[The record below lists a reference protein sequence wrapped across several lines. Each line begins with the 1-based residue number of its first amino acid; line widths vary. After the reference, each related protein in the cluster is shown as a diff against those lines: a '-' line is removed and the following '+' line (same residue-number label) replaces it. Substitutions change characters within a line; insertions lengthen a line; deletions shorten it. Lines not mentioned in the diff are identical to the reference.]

1 MNRKNL
7 LKAMLCFCTLLIGQF
22 AIGQSKSVIS
32 GKVVT
37 DDGLPIPGVNV
48 LVKGTTIG
56 TITDIDG
63 VYRLEI
69 EKSSDAIL
77 VFSFIGYTTQEVS
90 VGNKSSVNVVLQEDA
105 INLNEVVAVGYGV
118 RKKSDLTGAVNSV
131 NAAAI
136 TETGK
141 TSVLGSIQ
149 GMSPGV
155 QIKSTSSRAGGSFD
169 IQIRGKNSISGVST
183 PLYVVDGVITD
194 NIDFLNP
201 QDIEKIDILKDA
213 SSTAIYGSRGSN
225 GVVIVQTKSGVTTKG
240 KKTTINY
247 NGYYGVSTTARMPE
261 FMDTREWMNY
271 RALCYQDMTDTD
283 KDGLPNFNYAGLKDV
298 FMGQQKLNNN
308 ASSPYY
314 LQPMDDSGNWIG
326 SLWLLNRYKE
336 NATTDW
342 ADYVTQNGTQQ
353 NHYVDIS
360 GSRNDVS
367 FVMGIGYQDEKG
379 VFVNDEYTRYNMKGA
394 LDFNIDEKWSA
405 GFNTNM
411 AYSEQELGSN
421 SAIVNGFRM
430 APITVPY
437 DKDGNLLEIP
447 GKSTETGTTNFP
459 NSIGGGGFTSSV
471 NPILDL
477 SDNSYN
483 IRRYTGMANF
493 YLQVKP
499 VKDLVLKTT
508 FSPSFDYTRE
518 GSYVGSKSDGNYG
531 NNAKA
536 KYDSYHR
543 ISYTWDNQINYS
555 KIINENHQFDVLGLM
570 SAYSYNSEL
579 AKIDTEG
586 YSYRYDYF
594 NLGSA
599 SKINNPSSLYNRAN
613 LLSYAV
619 RANYSF
625 MGRYLL
631 TASYRADGSSK
642 LADGNRWAS
651 FPSVAAAWRVSEEGF
666 MQSQSVISNLKLRLS
681 FGYTGNNNINPYT
694 TQRLANVNSYYDF
707 NGVLA
712 NGVNLGSL
720 TNSSLT
726 WEKTREI
733 NLGVDFGLLRDRI
746 SGSVDVYDKLSDGL
760 LQTRILPY
768 ESGAGNMI
776 DNLGKVRN
784 RGVEVALNTVNVKT
798 SNLQWNTSFTFA
810 ANQNK
815 IEELFGNSTKGYSY
829 ITPDDKWIVG
839 QPITAIY
846 GYVFDGVWTA
856 DEAQQALVYK
866 QKEGEGR
873 IKDFDNNGIDPDDRR
888 VQGHAD
894 PSWTGS
900 FTSNLNYKGFDFSFT
915 VYTQQGTY
923 VYSPFIAEFTNY
935 NDRGRQK
942 LKMDYYVPA
951 GARLIGDDGLFYTL
965 QTSINN
971 QSRPTPYTNNGAIS
985 NSGPYWQQGKLTAKE
1000 MPGAWVDADFIKVRN
1015 ITLGYTLPQKL
1026 INRVGVEKLR
1036 VYANVLN
1043 PFVWTDYEGF
1053 DPEWAD
1059 ASLNRAGGPATIT
1072 YQFGVS
1078 LSF

>member
-7 LKAMLCFCTLLIGQF
+7 LKVMFCLLVMLLGQYVVGQNKLI
-22 AIGQSKSVIS
+22 VS
-32 GKVVT
+32 GKVVAS
-37 DDGLPIPGVNV
+37 DGSVIPGVNV
-48 LVKGTTIG
+48 LIQGTTSG
-56 TITDIDG
+56 TITDGDG
-63 VYRLEI
+63 LYRLEL
-69 EKSSDAIL
+69 ENGADAIL
-77 VFSFIGYTTQEVS
+77 EFSFIGYTSQQVK
-90 VGNKSSVNVVLQEDA
+90 VAGKSNINIVLQEDA
-105 INLNEVVAVGYGV
+105 VSLDEVVAVGYGI

-169 IQIRGKNSISGVST
+169 IQIRGKNSISGVSS
-183 PLYVVDGVITD
+183 PLYVVDGIITD

-225 GVVIVQTKSGVTTKG
+225 GVVIVQTKSGVSTKG

-247 NGYYGVSTTARMPE
+247 NGYYGVSQVARMPE
-261 FMDTREWMNY
+261 FMDSREWMNY
-271 RALCYQDMTDTD
+271 RSLCYQDMTDKD

-298 FMGQQKLNNN
+298 YMGQQKLNND
-308 ASSPYY
+308 AASPYY
-314 LQPMDDSGNWIG
+314 LQPMDANGNWIG
-326 SLWLLNRYKE
+326 SSWLLNRYKE

-342 ADYVTQNGTQQ
+342 SDYVTQDGTQQ

-360 GSRNDVS
+360 GSTNDVS

-379 VFVNDEYTRYNMKGA
+379 VFVNDQYTRYNMKGA
-394 LDFNIDEKWSA
+394 LDFKIDEKWSA
-405 GFNTNM
+405 GFNANM

-430 APITVPY
+430 APVTVPY
-437 DKDGNLLEIP
+437 DADGKLIEIP
-447 GKSTETGTTNFP
+447 GKTTESGTTNYP

-477 SDNSYN
+477 DENSYN

-499 VKDLVLKTT
+499 LRDLTLKTT
-508 FSPSFDYTRE
+508 FSPSFDFTRE
-518 GSYVGSKSDGNYG
+518 GSYVGSKADGNYG

-555 KIINENHQFDVLGLM
+555 KTINNDHQFDVLGLM

-599 SKINNPSSLYNRAN
+599 SKINPSYSAYNRAN
-613 LLSYAV
+613 LLSFAV
-619 RANYSF
+619 RANYSY

-631 TASYRADGSSK
+631 TASYRTDGSSK
-642 LADGNRWAS
+642 LADGNRWAA
-651 FPSVAAAWRVSEEGF
+651 FPSVAAAWRISEEGF
-666 MQSQSVISNLKLRLS
+666 MQTQELVSNLKLRLS
-681 FGYTGNNNINPYT
+681 FGYTGNNNISPYT
-694 TQRLANVNSYYDF
+694 TQRLANVNTFYDF
-707 NGVLA
+707 NGTLA

-726 WEKTREI
+726 WEKTREV
-733 NLGVDFGLLRDRI
+733 NLGVDFGFLRDRI
-746 SGSVDVYDKLSDGL
+746 SGAVDVYDKQSEGL
-760 LQTRILPY
+760 LQTRILPF
-768 ESGAGNMI
+768 ESGAGSMI

-784 RGVEVALNTVNVKT
+784 RGVEVALNTVNVRT
-798 SNLQWNTSFTFA
+798 SDLQWNTSFTFA
-810 ANQNK
+810 ANKNS
-815 IEELFGNSTKGYSY
+815 IEELFGNSTDGYSY
-829 ITPDDKWIVG
+829 ITADNKWIVG
-839 QPITAIY
+839 QPISAIY

-856 DEAQQALVYK
+856 AEAQEALKYK
-866 QKEGEGR
+866 QKEGEAR
-873 IKDFDNNGIDPDDRR
+873 IKDFDDNGIDPDDRR

-900 FTSNLNYKGFDFSFT
+900 FTSNLTYKGFDFSFT
-915 VYTQQGTY
+915 VYSQQGTL
-923 VYSPFIAEFTNY
+923 VYSPFIAEYTNY

-951 GARLIGDDGLFYTL
+951 GARLIGEDGLFYTL
-965 QTSINN
+965 QESINN

-985 NSGPYWQQGKLTAKE
+985 NCGPYWQQGKLTAKE

-1015 ITLGYTLPQKL
+1015 ITLGYTLPSKL
-1026 INRVGVEKLR
+1026 VKRAGVERLR
-1036 VYANVLN
+1036 VYGNVLN
-1043 PFVWTDYEGF
+1043 PFAWTDYKGF
-1053 DPEWAD
+1053 DAEWAD
-1059 ASLNRAGGPATIT
+1059 ANINRDGGPATIT